1 MCCASFQGYN
11 PVVLGTPTAQNQET
25 HRLVAGSSP
34 RRNPSAQV
42 MLHPYTVFKCQGWTF
57 LYVFFFFLTLL
68 SFSPSRPHLTKK
80 IKRLL
85 SPWPEPQIAS
95 TPLRTAF
102 SSRSRKMVG
111 ENGGA
116 KHKNTFPRCHWTW
129 TPQRAAVF
137 TLRTNWTSR
146 EPKNVRWNE
155 GRRNIQH
162 GDTAVLRKGTI
173 SPVPSVQF
181 CSVLTVPFQIA
192 WQFHVL
198 FWSMSQALDFLSQI
212 TRFLTLLVLLLK
224 SRAVSYLQTLRTNVI
239 CTAFA
244 QWWCVY
250 VCEDDVITIGL
261 HRDFYMWNRCFP
273 SAILT
278 VNTLTSC

>member
-1 MCCASFQGYN
+1 MAGASDCLHSSEDCIQFQIKKDGGRERWSKTQEYFSTLPLDMDTSESSSVYTSDKLNFSWAEEREVKWGKKKHTAWGHCSATERNYLTCAF
-11 PVVLGTPTAQNQET
+11 
-25 HRLVAGSSP
+25 GS
-34 RRNPSAQV
+34 
-42 MLHPYTVFKCQGWTF
+42 
-57 LYVFFFFLTLL
+57 
-68 SFSPSRPHLTKK
+68 
-80 IKRLL
+80 
-85 SPWPEPQIAS
+85 
-95 TPLRTAF
+95 
-102 SSRSRKMVG
+102 
-111 ENGGA
+111 
-116 KHKNTFPRCHWTW
+116 
-129 TPQRAAVF
+129 
-137 TLRTNWTSR
+137 
-146 EPKNVRWNE
+146 VR
-155 GRRNIQH
+155 
-162 GDTAVLRKGTI
+162 
-173 SPVPSVQF
+173 F
-181 CSVLTVPFQIA
+181 CSVLTVPFQIS